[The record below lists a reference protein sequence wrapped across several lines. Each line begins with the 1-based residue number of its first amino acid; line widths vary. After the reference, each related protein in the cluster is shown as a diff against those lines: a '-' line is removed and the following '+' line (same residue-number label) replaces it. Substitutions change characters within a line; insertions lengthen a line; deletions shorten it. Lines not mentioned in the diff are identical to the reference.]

1 MGILLNIILAISVTL
16 DSFIVGKSVDK
27 KIKFTLISISF
38 AHVALFFIGVKVGDQ
53 IGPFVSNFDHWISFV
68 VFLFL
73 AISSYKDL
81 ISEEPIFQLDNIFKI
96 LLTTFA
102 LSIDAFAVGASS
114 QHEIQYLELVIII
127 IAVSAP
133 VFCYLGYKLKNEMIK
148 HSHKLLYF
156 SEGTFFLII
165 GSYILYSHI
174 SGGY

>member
-1 MGILLNIILAISVTL
+1 
-16 DSFIVGKSVDK
+16 
-27 KIKFTLISISF
+27 
-38 AHVALFFIGVKVGDQ
+38 
-53 IGPFVSNFDHWISFV
+53 
-68 VFLFL
+68 LFL

-133 VFCYLGYKLKNEMIK
+133 VFCYLGYRLKNEMIK

-156 SEGTFFLII
+156 SEGTFFLLI
-165 GSYILYSHI
+165 GSFILYSHI
-174 SGGY
+174 KGGY

>member
-1 MGILLNIILAISVTL
+1 MGILLNIVLAISVTL

-53 IGPFVSNFDHWISFV
+53 IGPFVGNFDHWISFV

-133 VFCYLGYKLKNEMIK
+133 VFCFLGYRLKNEMIK

-156 SEGTFFLII
+156 SEGTFFLLI
-165 GSYILYSHI
+165 GSFILYSHI
-174 SGGY
+174 KGGY

>member
-53 IGPFVSNFDHWISFV
+53 IGPVVSNFDHWISFV

-133 VFCYLGYKLKNEMIK
+133 VFYYLGYRLKNEMIK